1 MKKTIAV
8 ILAAMLAAAS
18 LSGCYGLGF
27 LQDFLADDEEAYE
40 DMTVD
45 IPGTFPE
52 IDDYPKNTIPV
63 PELTELQTAPA
74 VQEVN
79 VRPAEWASV
88 QWEPY
93 SSPYFTLN
101 IPSGWQVEWQGD
113 ANQLAWRAV
122 SPDGKIGFFNQD
134 HAYAAKDASMA
145 SALGFSM
152 SLSEGTVQE
161 YFETMYK
168 DTTDYFSVQ
177 NSCVPG
183 NKDVI
188 QAIRPYTAIRD
199 YQALY
204 ATFKENGWEGEG
216 VYSAVIMDSKD
227 VVVRGA
233 NYGAWEINC
242 ICTQWAPAGT
252 LVNWAP
258 VIDTIAKSF
267 QYTDLYIQQ
276 WQQIAQSVTE
286 PKSTVSD
293 NDPVMEA
300 FEERSKSDTIIQE
313 KRSDMLEEYE
323 RVYDNNTGEIY
334 RAYNGF
340 LDDMGDQNRYTPITD
355 NQYTEGYV
363 GWIDK

>member
-8 ILAAMLAAAS
+8 ILSAMLAAAS

-177 NSCVPG
+177 NSCVPS

-204 ATFKENGWEGEG
+204 ATFKEKTAGKARAFTRLSSWIPRTSSSEEPTT
-216 VYSAVIMDSKD
+216 A
-227 VVVRGA
+227 RGRSTA
-233 NYGAWEINC
+233 
-242 ICTQWAPAGT
+242 
-252 LVNWAP
+252 
-258 VIDTIAKSF
+258 
-267 QYTDLYIQQ
+267 
-276 WQQIAQSVTE
+276 SV
-286 PKSTVSD
+286 PSGRPRVPWSTGR
-293 NDPVMEA
+293 P
-300 FEERSKSDTIIQE
+300 
-313 KRSDMLEEYE
+313 
-323 RVYDNNTGEIY
+323 
-334 RAYNGF
+334 
-340 LDDMGDQNRYTPITD
+340 
-355 NQYTEGYV
+355 
-363 GWIDK
+363 

>member
-8 ILAAMLAAAS
+8 ILSAMLAAAS

-27 LQDFLADDEEAYE
+27 LQDFLADDEEDYE

-63 PELTELQTAPA
+63 PELTELPTAPA

-93 SSPYFTLN
+93 SSPYFTLK

-161 YFETMYK
+161 YFET
-168 DTTDYFSVQ
+168 VQ

>member
-1 MKKTIAV
+1 
-8 ILAAMLAAAS
+8 
-18 LSGCYGLGF
+18 
-27 LQDFLADDEEAYE
+27 
-40 DMTVD
+40 
-45 IPGTFPE
+45 
-52 IDDYPKNTIPV
+52 
-63 PELTELQTAPA
+63 
-74 VQEVN
+74 
-79 VRPAEWASV
+79 
-88 QWEPY
+88 PY

>member
-1 MKKTIAV
+1 
-8 ILAAMLAAAS
+8 
-18 LSGCYGLGF
+18 
-27 LQDFLADDEEAYE
+27 
-40 DMTVD
+40 
-45 IPGTFPE
+45 
-52 IDDYPKNTIPV
+52 
-63 PELTELQTAPA
+63 
-74 VQEVN
+74 
-79 VRPAEWASV
+79 
-88 QWEPY
+88 
-93 SSPYFTLN
+93 
-101 IPSGWQVEWQGD
+101 
-113 ANQLAWRAV
+113 
-122 SPDGKIGFFNQD
+122 
-134 HAYAAKDASMA
+134 MA

-168 DTTDYFSVQ
+168 DTTDYFSVR

>member
-1 MKKTIAV
+1 MKRTIAA
-8 ILAAMLAAAS
+8 ILSALLAATS
-18 LSGCYGLGF
+18 LSGCYGLQF
-27 LQDFLADDEEAYE
+27 LRGLTGANHADYE
-40 DMTVD
+40 NDMPAPVPD
-45 IPGTFPE
+45 SYPE
-52 IDDYPKNTIPV
+52 IDDYPANSIPV
-63 PELTELQTAPA
+63 PEAPGI
-74 VQEVN
+74 QGVN
-79 VRPAEWASV
+79 VRLADWAAV
-88 QWEPY
+88 QWESY
-93 SSPYFTLN
+93 SSQYFTLN

-152 SLSEGTVQE
+152 SLSSGTVQE
-161 YFETMYK
+161 YFETMYR
-168 DTTDYFSVQ
+168 DTTEYFTVQ
-177 NSCVPG
+177 NSCVPN
-183 NKDVI
+183 NKELI
-188 QAIRPYTAIRD
+188 QSIRPYTPIRD

-204 ATFKENGWEGEG
+204 ATFRENGWEGEG

-227 VVVRGA
+227 VIVRGS

-242 ICTQWAPAGT
+242 ICTQWAPAGS

-267 QYTDLYIQQ
+267 SYTDYYIQQ

-340 LDDMGDQNRYTPITD
+340 LDDMGDQNRYVPITD

>member
-1 MKKTIAV
+1 MNKTIAV
-8 ILAAMLAAAS
+8 ILSALLVTAS
-18 LSGCYGLGF
+18 LSGCYGLQF
-27 LQDFLADDEEAYE
+27 LRDRTGEDGGDYEE
-40 DMTVD
+40 DMTVA

-52 IDDYPKNTIPV
+52 IDDYPANTIPV
-63 PELTELQTAPA
+63 PEITEPLT

-79 VRPAEWASV
+79 VRPAEWVSV
-88 QWEPY
+88 QWESY
-93 SSPYFTLN
+93 SSPYFTLK

-113 ANQLAWRAV
+113 ANQMAWRAV

-161 YFETMYK
+161 YFET
-168 DTTDYFSVQ
+168 
-177 NSCVPG
+177 
-183 NKDVI
+183 
-188 QAIRPYTAIRD
+188 D

-227 VVVRGA
+227 VVIRGA

-242 ICTQWAPAGT
+242 ICTQWAPAGS

>member
-8 ILAAMLAAAS
+8 ILSAMLAAAS

-27 LQDFLADDEEAYE
+27 LQDFLADDEEDYE

-161 YFETMYK
+161 YFET
-168 DTTDYFSVQ
+168 
-177 NSCVPG
+177 
-183 NKDVI
+183 
-188 QAIRPYTAIRD
+188 IRD